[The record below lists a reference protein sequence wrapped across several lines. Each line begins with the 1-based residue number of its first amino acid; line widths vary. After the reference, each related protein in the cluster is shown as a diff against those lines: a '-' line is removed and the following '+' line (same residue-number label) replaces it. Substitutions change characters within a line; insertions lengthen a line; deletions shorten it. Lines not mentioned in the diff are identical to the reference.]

1 MKEFVTEKEWK
12 NGEFNCKIIFTQLG
26 HRCGY
31 VGVPKGHPMFGRDYN
46 KCIEDIDCH
55 GGLTYSGFRDD
66 NSKEYWYFGFDCAH
80 ADDGV
85 DIESLKKYGF
95 DISPFLSMFLPIV
108 ELWEPNESSQ
118 FKTKEFCEE
127 QCNSIAEQIKQI
139 YFSRIK
145 KN

>member
-1 MKEFVTEKEWK
+1 
-12 NGEFNCKIIFTQLG
+12 
-26 HRCGY
+26 
-31 VGVPKGHPMFGRDYN
+31 MFGRDYN

-80 ADDGV
+80 ANDGV

-108 ELWEPNESSQ
+108 ELCEPNESSQ

>member
-46 KCIEDIDCH
+46 KCIEDIDCY

-66 NSKEYWYFGFDCAH
+66 NSKEYIKVEIKEQKLYDELFAK
-80 ADDGV
+80 V
-85 DIESLKKYGF
+85 K
-95 DISPFLSMFLPIV
+95 ISKGDKTTFA
-108 ELWEPNESSQ
+108 EL
-118 FKTKEFCEE
+118 FK
-127 QCNSIAEQIKQI
+127 QN
-139 YFSRIK
+139 
-145 KN
+145 

>member
-26 HRCGY
+26 YRCGY

>member
-108 ELWEPNESSQ
+108 ELWKPNESSQ